1 MLSLRVFTFVRP
13 CYEMA
18 VELTPVG
25 LGVSVGTK
33 FRVFVTIWK
42 KTFCTY
48 LRHLEMTFGTLLFAQ
63 FLNLWPQYLTIF
75 VPGRPTPNW

>member
-42 KTFCTY
+42 KHSAPIC
-48 LRHLEMTFGTLLFAQ
+48 AI
-63 FLNLWPQYLTIF
+63 WK
-75 VPGRPTPNW
+75 